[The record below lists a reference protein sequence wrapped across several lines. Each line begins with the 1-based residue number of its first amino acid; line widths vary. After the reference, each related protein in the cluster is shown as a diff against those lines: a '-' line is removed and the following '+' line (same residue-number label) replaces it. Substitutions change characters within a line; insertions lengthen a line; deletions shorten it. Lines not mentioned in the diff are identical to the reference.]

1 MAAYQITMRVG
12 WIFKTESIIM
22 PAVMDLLCGPG
33 TALAAWMRSWLPQL
47 NRFGQSVP
55 QLLFA
60 KRLRDNP
67 LKKTTVF
74 ICSGLMGGIFL
85 TLSAT
90 WYFYQGEPNWLMR
103 IEFLI
108 CYASF
113 FICVGVNNLGF
124 NTLQGKLIR
133 FDYRGRLFLFAN
145 MVGGSAAILTGWF
158 LLNRWLTDNGGNFAW
173 IFGFAGVCFLIGSV
187 LTIFLKE
194 DPDKKPEKAR
204 LQSTANF
211 SFLQPAWNTFLN
223 DTEFRKLAILA
234 GCFGCSMILFPH
246 YQALYRESV
255 TADQIF
261 SLRDLILW
269 VMIQNTGTV
278 IFGMA
283 SGPIAD
289 RFGNRFVLRLTML
302 VLTACPVFAIWL
314 ASSSSMASSYFFLV
328 FLIVGITPVIFRVL
342 NNFSLELA
350 SQNDHP
356 NYLSALSICIAIP
369 VIVLSQIA
377 GWLLPILGYEAIFF
391 SISMILLVGWLLTF
405 NIREPRKQL
414 LENKGPV

>member
-1 MAAYQITMRVG
+1 M
-12 WIFKTESIIM
+12 
-22 PAVMDLLCGPG
+22 
-33 TALAAWMRSWLPQL
+33 
-47 NRFGQSVP
+47 P

-133 FDYRGRLFLFAN
+133 FNYRGRLFLFAN
-145 MVGGSAAILTGWF
+145 MVGGSAAIFTGWL
-158 LLNRWLTDNGGNFAW
+158 LLNRWLTDDGGNFAW
-173 IFGFAGVCFLIGSV
+173 IFGFAGVCFLIGSM
-187 LTIFLKE
+187 LTMFLKE
-194 DPDKKPEKAR
+194 DSDKKTETTN
-204 LQSTANF
+204 LQSTSYF
-211 SFLQPAWNTFLN
+211 SFLQPAWNTFVS

-246 YQALYRESV
+246 YQALYREAVS
-255 TADQIF
+255 ADQIF
-261 SLRDLILW
+261 SLRDLIFW

-278 IFGMA
+278 IFGMV

-289 RFGNRFVLRLTML
+289 RFWQSLRLTIHDVGADCLPCFCDLGRKL
-302 VLTACPVFAIWL
+302 VCDGKLLFLFGLFDCWHHAGDF
-314 ASSSSMASSYFFLV
+314 SS
-328 FLIVGITPVIFRVL
+328 T
-342 NNFSLELA
+342 
-350 SQNDHP
+350 Q
-356 NYLSALSICIAIP
+356 
-369 VIVLSQIA
+369 
-377 GWLLPILGYEAIFF
+377 
-391 SISMILLVGWLLTF
+391 
-405 NIREPRKQL
+405 QL
-414 LENKGPV
+414 FPGTRFEK

>member
-1 MAAYQITMRVG
+1 M
-12 WIFKTESIIM
+12 
-22 PAVMDLLCGPG
+22 
-33 TALAAWMRSWLPQL
+33 
-47 NRFGQSVP
+47 
-55 QLLFA
+55 
-60 KRLRDNP
+60 
-67 LKKTTVF
+67 
-74 ICSGLMGGIFL
+74 
-85 TLSAT
+85 
-90 WYFYQGEPNWLMR
+90 
-103 IEFLI
+103 
-108 CYASF
+108 
-113 FICVGVNNLGF
+113 
-124 NTLQGKLIR
+124 
-133 FDYRGRLFLFAN
+133 
-145 MVGGSAAILTGWF
+145 
-158 LLNRWLTDNGGNFAW
+158 
-173 IFGFAGVCFLIGSV
+173 IGSV

-289 RFGNRFVLRLTML
+289 RFGNRFVLRFTML

-356 NYLSALSICIAIP
+356 NYYSALSICIAIP

-377 GWLLPILGYEAIFF
+377 GWLLPILGYKAIFF

-405 NIREPRKQL
+405 NIREPRTQL